1 MSETDSNDKNPSK
14 LGNARRISFVF
25 SDSIVFGGASVF
37 KTSFSLLTFPILTR
51 HFSKAEYGTIDLFGM
66 ITSLLV
72 ILCIF
77 GQDSA
82 IMRFF
87 YDSNDRSYR
96 RQMISQSLLLQVAC
110 AALLIPI
117 PLIFA
122 DWIGAQLS
130 SAVNSGTLVRL
141 VVATAP
147 FEIGFALACL
157 VCRINFQRGRYVLL
171 TVGVV
176 MVRVAVLIAAI
187 YALDIGVTGV
197 FWINFGMSIFGCS
210 VGLWY
215 IRDWLVVP
223 SDFRVLKPLLPYALP
238 LGVIMLITAVLPVF
252 ERLFVEDTIGP
263 DALGYYAAGAKVA
276 MLISI
281 PIAAFTTA
289 WGPFSL
295 AIAREPDAEQTYQAI
310 FRLLVVMVVPLVLV
324 LDIMGSQIL
333 DLLAGSGYTAGSVVV
348 FPLACGIAI
357 GFLGSVTSVGLA
369 IRKRMIFRLYA
380 FVLFL
385 VVGFVAIITLGNL
398 FGLQGVA
405 YGALIG
411 QLVLA
416 TSLYLFAK
424 MVSGISWNTPPVI
437 VFCGVFLIG
446 GFALNVTLGSSH
458 FAFSILHAGAVLVVC
473 PLVGILLLFS
483 PSERRSAL
491 AAIRRVRR

>member
-1 MSETDSNDKNPSK
+1 
-14 LGNARRISFVF
+14 
-25 SDSIVFGGASVF
+25 
-37 KTSFSLLTFPILTR
+37 
-51 HFSKAEYGTIDLFGM
+51 
-66 ITSLLV
+66 
-72 ILCIF
+72 
-77 GQDSA
+77 
-82 IMRFF
+82 
-87 YDSNDRSYR
+87 
-96 RQMISQSLLLQVAC
+96 
-110 AALLIPI
+110 
-117 PLIFA
+117 
-122 DWIGAQLS
+122 
-130 SAVNSGTLVRL
+130 L

-171 TVGVV
+171 TVGMV

-187 YALDIGVTGV
+187 YVLDIGVTGV
-197 FWINFGMSIFGCS
+197 FWINFGMSIFGCL

-223 SDFRVLKPLLPYALP
+223 SDFGLLKPLLPYALP
-238 LGVIMLITAVLPVF
+238 LGVIMVVTAVFPVF

-281 PIAAFTTA
+281 PIAAFMTA

-295 AIAREPDAEQTYQAI
+295 AIAKEPDAEQTYQAI

-324 LDIMGSQIL
+324 LDIMGSRIL

-385 VVGFVAIITLGNL
+385 VVGFAAIITLGNL

-405 YGALIG
+405 YGALVG

-424 MVSGISWNTPPVI
+424 MVSGISWNAPPVI
-437 VFCGVFLIG
+437 IFIGVFLVG

-458 FAFSILHAGAVLVVC
+458 IAFSILHAGAVLVVC
-473 PLVGILLLFS
+473 PLVGILLLFT

-491 AAIRRVRR
+491 AAISRVRR